1 MNYKEISTK
10 RPFYFGYLVQKNNS
24 LKIGKHCLILKYFG
38 MERDN
43 FFLDFLLCWP
53 EDNLSIFS
61 TDRTLTLQSL
71 SDEDR
76 KQWLEVM
83 EGKEPV
89 SDFHFPPFS

>member
-1 MNYKEISTK
+1 MSNPEI
-10 RPFYFGYLVQKNNS
+10 FWY
-24 LKIGKHCLILKYFG
+24 GK
-38 MERDN
+38 DD
-43 FFLDFLLCWP
+43 FFLDFLVCWP
-53 EDNLSIFS
+53 EDIHSILS